1 MLVLI
6 MLTICISDCLF
17 LAHIV
22 KIRMN
27 ELSVLF
33 IFLFFKEAVQIWPYA
48 NSLDHLDCNLG
59 ALAVYYNKKII
70 SGSKFLSPSLNL
82 RLCYLST
89 IWISD
94 CLHLAHIVE
103 IRMNSLSVY
112 FNPEVHLFIF
122 RGSCSNFELMRIL
135 LIICISVIV
144 HWQYFIM
151 NFLFQEA
158 NFSSNHWRQSL
169 TIGTCACANYLHHF
183 DFRLFIFGS
192 HSLSKSG

>member
-1 MLVLI
+1 MELALAVI
-6 MLTICISDCLF
+6 ILTICISDCLS

-33 IFLFFKEAVQIWPYA
+33 IFLFFEEAVEIWPYA
-48 NSLDHLDCNLG
+48 NSLDHLDCSLG
-59 ALAVYYNKKII
+59 ALAVYYNKNFI

-112 FNPEVHLFIF
+112 FKPEVHLFIF
-122 RGSCSNFELMRIL
+122 RGTCSNFMLMRI
-135 LIICISVIV
+135 I
-144 HWQYFIM
+144 
-151 NFLFQEA
+151 FLF
-158 NFSSNHWRQSL
+158 
-169 TIGTCACANYLHHF
+169 
-183 DFRLFIFGS
+183 
-192 HSLSKSG
+192 